1 MDADVKEALTKLGE
15 AITQLNHTQVQM
27 ATVLNHVV
35 SGQEQQAERWERA
48 DREHLILLTR
58 LNERMTAVVEA
69 QRELTAQL
77 GRLQGQ
83 GGVAMCAAQ

>member
-1 MDADVKEALTKLGE
+1 M
-15 AITQLNHTQVQM
+15 
-27 ATVLNHVV
+27 
-35 SGQEQQAERWERA
+35 
-48 DREHLILLTR
+48 ILLTR